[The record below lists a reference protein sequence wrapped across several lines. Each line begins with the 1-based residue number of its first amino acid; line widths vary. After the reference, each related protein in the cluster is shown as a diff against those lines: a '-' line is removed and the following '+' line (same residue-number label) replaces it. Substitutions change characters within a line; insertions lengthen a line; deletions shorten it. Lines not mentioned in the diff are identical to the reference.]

1 MEKSE
6 GYFSEGHFLVKG
18 EMAQEL
24 IRRGY
29 KPTSAN
35 ATMDENGGPVWS
47 FDLTPDMLQVLN
59 EYFKR
64 RGKSM
69 LFTIEER
76 LEKQGLRRNGIEVR
90 G

>member
-1 MEKSE
+1 MEQKE
-6 GYFSEGHFLVKG
+6 GYFLVKG
-18 EMAQEL
+18 DAAHEL

-35 ATMDENGGPVWS
+35 ATMDEDGEPVWS
-47 FDLTPDMLQVLN
+47 FDLTPEMLQALKD
-59 EYFKR
+59 YFKR
-64 RGKSM
+64 SGKGM

>member
-1 MEKSE
+1 MEQSE
-6 GYFSEGHFLVKG
+6 GYFLVKS
-18 EMAQEL
+18 EVAQEL

-35 ATMDENGGPVWS
+35 ASTDKNGEPVWS
-47 FDLTPDMLQVLN
+47 FDLTPEMLQAVR

-64 RGKSM
+64 SGKDC

-76 LEKQGLRRNGIEVR
+76 LDKQGLRRNGIEVR